1 MALVPLRLLLDH
13 AAENGYGIPA
23 FNVNN
28 LEQVQSIME
37 AAYETDS
44 PVILQASRGARTY
57 AGENFLRHLI
67 LAAVETYPDI
77 PVVMHQDHGNSPATC
92 FGAAAN
98 GFTSVMMDGS
108 LEADAKTPASYE
120 YNVQVTKEVVDVAH
134 AIGVS
139 VEGELGCLGS
149 LETGMGEA
157 EDGHGFEGKLDHSA
171 LLTDPDQ
178 AVDFVKATKVD
189 ALAIA
194 MGTSHGAYKFTR
206 QPDGEVLAMNVIE
219 EIHRRLPNT
228 HLVMH
233 GSSSVP
239 QDLQDIINQYGGQMP
254 QTWGVPVEEIQR
266 GIKHGVRKVNI
277 DTDNRMAITG
287 AIRKVLME
295 KPGEFDPRAYLKP
308 AKEAMRKLCIERYQQ
323 FGCEGQAS
331 KIRPMSTA
339 QMAQRYAAGELDP
352 SFRGAASRAA

>member
-37 AAYETDS
+37 AASETDS
-44 PVILQASRGARTY
+44 PVILQASRGARQY

-108 LEADAKTPASYE
+108 LMADAKSPASYE
-120 YNVQVTKEVVDVAH
+120 YNVAVTKEVVDVAH

-157 EDGHGFEGKLDHSA
+157 EDGHGFEGKLDHSQ
-171 LLTDPDQ
+171 LLTDP
-178 AVDFVKATKVD
+178 AEAADFVAKTKVD

-194 MGTSHGAYKFTR
+194 IGTSHGAYKFTR
-206 QPDGEVLAMNVIE
+206 KPTGEVLAI
-219 EIHRRLPNT
+219 
-228 HLVMH
+228 
-233 GSSSVP
+233 
-239 QDLQDIINQYGGQMP
+239 
-254 QTWGVPVEEIQR
+254 
-266 GIKHGVRKVNI
+266 
-277 DTDNRMAITG
+277 
-287 AIRKVLME
+287 
-295 KPGEFDPRAYLKP
+295 
-308 AKEAMRKLCIERYQQ
+308 
-323 FGCEGQAS
+323 
-331 KIRPMSTA
+331 
-339 QMAQRYAAGELDP
+339 
-352 SFRGAASRAA
+352 

>member
-37 AAYETDS
+37 AASETDS
-44 PVILQASRGARTY
+44 PVILQASRGARQY

-108 LEADAKTPASYE
+108 LMADAKTPADYD
-120 YNVQVTKEVVDVAH
+120 YNVKVTRNVVDMAH
-134 AIGVS
+134 WVGAS
-139 VEGELGCLGS
+139 VEGELGVLGS
-149 LETGMGEA
+149 LETGMGEK
-157 EDGHGFEGKLDHSA
+157 EDGHGFEGKLGHDQ

-178 AVDFVKATKVD
+178 AVEFVKATQVD

-206 QPDGEVLAMNVIE
+206 KPDGDVLAMNVIE
-219 EIHRRLPNT
+219 EIHRRLPDT

-239 QDLQDIINQYGGQMP
+239 QELQDIINQYGGEMP

-266 GIKHGVRKVNI
+266 GIKHGVRKINI
-277 DTDNRMAITG
+277 DTDNRMAMTG
-287 AIRKVLME
+287 AIRKVFAE
-295 KPGEFDPRAYLKP
+295 NPSEFDPRKYLKP
-308 AKEAMRKLCIERYQQ
+308 AMEAMRAVVRQRFEE
-323 FGCEGQAS
+323 FGTAGWAD
-331 KIRPMSTA
+331 KIKPLPMSA
-339 QMAQRYAAGELDP
+339 MAKRYASGELDP
-352 SFRGAASRAA
+352 KIGVTRQAAE